1 MSTAA
6 LALILARAGSKGVPG
21 KNVIPIAG
29 RPCIAWTIAHAHT
42 ARLVHATAV
51 STDGTPI
58 ADAARAAGAEVL
70 TRPPELAGDT
80 ITVDAAA
87 RHALHTWESTHDT
100 LSDDAPIVIL
110 YANVPIRPPGLIDNA
125 IELLTST
132 NAHSVQSYTPVGK
145 HHPWWTVRIDNTGTV
160 QPWQGDVLY
169 HNVFRRQDLPP
180 AHIPDGGVLVVTRR
194 SLLLQIPGV
203 PDGPH
208 RFLGL
213 DRRGI
218 LTPPGSVVDIDTP
231 LDVHVAR
238 AMMQEQTAHTHKD

>member
-29 RPCIAWTIAHAHT
+29 RPCIAWTIADANT

-87 RHALHTWESTHDT
+87 RHALHTWESTHAT

-125 IELLTST
+125 VELLTST

-160 QPWQGDVLY
+160 QPWQGDILY

-194 SLLLQIPGV
+194 ALQLQIPGV